1 MLLDRLGDMVAT
13 PRVSISVCLG
23 DTPDPRLLP
32 VLIDMLPTVGS
43 YTDGENVL
51 RWINALGPALSTDD
65 LRRIVEAALDNDRI
79 YRSSVGI
86 KQMQI
91 LGNLADSMG
100 EDVRAIWK
108 RWDDLRGKPNP
119 VHSNDEDVIA

>member
-91 LGNLADSMG
+91 REPGRFDGRRRTGHMEALG
-100 EDVRAIWK
+100 RPK
-108 RWDDLRGKPNP
+108 RKT
-119 VHSNDEDVIA
+119 